1 MKKELNEKAKKPVLI
16 TTLCII
22 GMAALVGIV
31 CSLHKE
37 EFPEKV
43 AANGM
48 PQTEEDVIAEWA
60 AQADEA
66 AAPDM
71 AEQETVVAST
81 AEPELIAAT
90 DIGTPIPE
98 DAGLEQKN
106 QADPVKEDTEKPSE
120 PPAEIKEQQEQKPV
134 VKPENTIIPDANPT
148 AAPVQENNP
157 QHGQI
162 KDGKMYIEGFGWIDY
177 HGGGTV
183 GIPADDMYEN
193 GNKVGSMD

>member
-1 MKKELNEKAKKPVLI
+1 MKKDLNEKTKKHVFMAA
-16 TTLCII
+16 LCII
-22 GMAALVGIV
+22 GMAALIGIV

-37 EFPEKV
+37 EIPEKV
-43 AANGM
+43 TASGT
-48 PQTEEDVIAEWA
+48 PQMEEDVMAEWT
-60 AQADEA
+60 AQVDEA
-66 AAPDM
+66 VAPNT
-71 AEQETVVAST
+71 AEQEPAVTPT
-81 AEPELIAAT
+81 AEPELIVAT
-90 DIGTPIPE
+90 DLGTPTPE

-134 VKPENTIIPDANPT
+134 AKPENTIIPDANPT
-148 AAPVQENNP
+148 AAPVQENDP

-162 KDGKMYIEGFGWIDY
+162 KDGKIYIEGFGWIDY

-183 GIPADDMYEN
+183 GMPADDMYEN

>member
-1 MKKELNEKAKKPVLI
+1 MKKKLNEKAKKPVLI
-16 TTLCII
+16 ATLCII

-31 CSLHKE
+31 FSLHKE
-37 EFPEKV
+37 EIPEKV
-43 AANGM
+43 AASGM
-48 PQTEEDVIAEWA
+48 PQTEEDVITEWA
-60 AQADEA
+60 AQADEVVA
-66 AAPDM
+66 PNMAENEPVAAP
-71 AEQETVVAST
+71 T
-81 AEPELIAAT
+81 AEPEMIVAT

-120 PPAEIKEQQEQKPV
+120 PPAEIKEPQEQKPV
-134 VKPENTIIPDANPT
+134 VKPENTIIPEANPT
-148 AAPVQENNP
+148 AAPVQENDP

-162 KDGKMYIEGFGWIDY
+162 KDGKIYLEGFGWIDY